1 MTILG
6 VLRLLWKYYTNKPKF
21 GFIITFHRENSL
33 KIIVNINKINDLHP
47 WQYMSEHVIMVHKLR
62 KERGYNMHDKL
73 QFLEELKTLKKTK
86 YNPELSDN
94 IDSLIIKYE
103 VEVKEYEKDMEV
115 ELWKN

>member
-1 MTILG
+1 
-6 VLRLLWKYYTNKPKF
+6 
-21 GFIITFHRENSL
+21 
-33 KIIVNINKINDLHP
+33 
-47 WQYMSEHVIMVHKLR
+47 
-62 KERGYNMHDKL
+62 MHDKL
-73 QFLEELKTLKKTK
+73 QFLEELKTLKKTR